1 MSTLEDI
8 AMRESPVMQRI
19 RRENEASSFA
29 EKFLDTYY
37 GTTATKVAV
46 EPTDEVTITA
56 FKHQPPDAAWLAALQ
71 QQMDWTIAECAARV
85 NRLLL
90 CEVSPA
96 DLVIAKHVEDRC
108 ECGSG
113 SNVRSG
119 AHSDWC
125 RLWIA
130 P

>member
-1 MSTLEDI
+1 MSTLEKV
-8 AMRESPVMQRI
+8 MRI
-19 RRENEASSFA
+19 CRENEASSYA
-29 EKFLDTYY
+29 DKFLATYY
-37 GTTATKVAV
+37 GATARPVVAPV
-46 EPTDEVTITA
+46 DTSTHTWL
-56 FKHQPPDAAWLAALQ
+56 KPDAAWLAAMQ
-71 QQMDWTIAECAARV
+71 QQMDAHLAQCAERI

-90 CEVSPA
+90 CETSPA